1 MKKHIKSALI
11 DNAER
16 LQGSSQDEVTFNV
29 SYPEFLTVFLPEC
42 LDLEKIVRENPPKDI
57 PAFHIDNLKYI
68 LHLISYI
75 PSKKK
80 DYDYGLNNGYVP
92 INKQKIQKSGIYH
105 YRKYLDYLIR
115 CGVIYEDA
123 QYIKDAKSRG
133 ICFPLEYQYCKVKK
147 DKITKKNIIK
157 AVINNSIAVN
167 NLIVEEKL
175 PYLAKWWNEHG
186 LEIAYEPA
194 LKFLEGR
201 FENSRKKLMVKFNL
215 ENEQQLIELLEREKL
230 KKRNRIKLK
239 NPYEQYNSAL
249 QVVERLHEK
258 SYLMKID
265 TTSGRLHTLLT
276 QLPKDLRQF
285 ATFRGQKLISI
296 DLRNSQPLL
305 AVTLLNKDLILSN
318 PILINTIIRYNP
330 TYQIK
335 SPSTMLVLPIYNR
348 QNKPDVLNYIKI
360 VSEGQ
365 YYEEF
370 GKILKD
376 KGLIPEDVEDV
387 RKFAK
392 IATYASFFSSN
403 LHAGFIEATQ
413 HFKKTFPNVYFI
425 FSRIKYNPKG
435 VKVKEK
441 VHRAL
446 SVTLQAF
453 EAELFLYKIAKR
465 ISEVNPDIP
474 IFTIHDSVVT
484 TMEYRQIV
492 EDIVKFEVYLAI
504 EISPVLNI
512 EKWNNNENN
521 NNNENK

>member
-16 LQGSSQDEVTFNV
+16 LQESSQNEATFNV
-29 SYPEFLTVFLPEC
+29 SYPESLTVFLPEC

-105 YRKYLDYLIR
+105 YRKYLDYLIQS
-115 CGVIYEDA
+115 GVIYEDA
-123 QYIKDAKSRG
+123 QYIKGAKSRG

-157 AVINNSIAVN
+157 AVINNSIAIN
-167 NLIVEEKL
+167 NQIVTEKL
-175 PYLAKWWNEHG
+175 PYLAKWWNEDG
-186 LEIAYEPA
+186 LKIAYEPA
-194 LKFLEGR
+194 LIFLHER
-201 FENSRKKLMVKFNL
+201 FENSKKELKIKFNL
-215 ENEQQLIELLEREKL
+215 ADKKQLVELLEKEKL
-230 KKRNRIKLK
+230 KKKRERKLK

-258 SYLMKID
+258 RYLMKID

-276 QLPKDLRQF
+276 QLPKNLRQF
-285 ATFRGQKLISI
+285 VTFRGKKLVSI

-305 AVTLLNKDLILSN
+305 AITLLSKDLILSN
-318 PILINTIIRYNP
+318 PILINTITKYNP

-360 VSEGQ
+360 VSEGR

-370 GKILKD
+370 GRILKNR
-376 KGLIPEDVEDV
+376 GLIPDDVEDV

-392 IATYASFFSSN
+392 RATYASFFSSN
-403 LHAGFIEATQ
+403 LHTGFIEATQ

-425 FSRIKYNPKG
+425 FLRIKYNPKG

-441 VHRAL
+441 YHRAL
-446 SVTLQAF
+446 AVTLQAF
-453 EAELFLYKIAKR
+453 EAELFLHKISKR
-465 ISEVNPDIP
+465 ISEISSDIP

-484 TMEYRQIV
+484 TLEYQQIV
-492 EDIVKFEVYLAI
+492 EEVVKDEVCKAI
-504 EISPVLNI
+504 EISSVLNI
-512 EKWNNNENN
+512 EEW
-521 NNNENK
+521 